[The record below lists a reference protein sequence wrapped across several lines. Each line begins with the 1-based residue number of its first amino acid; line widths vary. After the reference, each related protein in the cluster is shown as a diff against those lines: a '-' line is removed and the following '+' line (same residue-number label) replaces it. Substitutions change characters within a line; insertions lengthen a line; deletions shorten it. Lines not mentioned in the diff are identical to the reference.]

1 MARFL
6 ISSMNVKFVVSLFS
20 ISTSGNVGYQESSCA
35 SKSMSTSC
43 TVNGLTPAT
52 TYYFKVQ
59 AVHTQDDVGPYSDF
73 AVATTNTSSKL
84 FFFFSC
90 FACLVRLCLEKFSGL
105 LLSLVE
111 ADSVRKI
118 IKESLWCQLPFSY
131 F

>member
-1 MARFL
+1 MSKFALHAWIGIAMNIARFL

-35 SKSMSTSC
+35 SKLMSTSC

-59 AVHTQDDVGPYSDF
+59 AVNTQSDVGPYSDF

-84 FFFFSC
+84 FLFHVL
-90 FACLVRLCLEKFSGL
+90 LVWSGYVWKKFTGL

-111 ADSVRKI
+111 AEDN
-118 IKESLWCQLPFSY
+118 
-131 F
+131 